1 MLECSSFC
9 YDLIQQVTRELKL
22 SLKVRAIRS
31 AFWFALAT
39 ASNNLLF
46 FLVTLVLA
54 HLLTPNDFG
63 LVAISNF
70 IVFTF
75 GILQN
80 MGLSQALIYKSDSLE
95 RVTATTFILA
105 IGLGVLTFFIA
116 VFSAPLV
123 AVLFNEPQATP
134 LAQVY
139 AIFLIISSFGI
150 VPEAI
155 LIAQLDFRR
164 KFISDVLPAVIYV
177 FISIALAKIG
187 YGAWSIV
194 IGRLVEA
201 HIRVALIWYL
211 TKWQISFQFEWS
223 IAKDLLL
230 YGKDIAI
237 SSTLAIVFLN
247 IDNIFVSRMLNT
259 SQLGYYTFAFSLA
272 TLPALFAQRVVDT
285 VSFPTYTQ
293 LKEQQ
298 EILITAYLKSL
309 TIVSILVLPINLGL
323 LAIAPVLIPVLYGD
337 KWYPAVPLLQILS
350 LYGLIRALANVP
362 TTVLLAIGKQYL
374 FPRFNLMYVTIAA
387 LLLGPAIYLGGT
399 SGAAIAMTVVIG
411 AGALTWTLF
420 ANRYLAIPSLKIA
433 RVITP
438 PGIAAVL
445 MVIIVQA
452 GVYSL
457 HKSIYTLGI
466 LVIIGGLTYVG
477 VLILATKGKAIDDAH
492 EIIQPILPKNRPN

>member
-1 MLECSSFC
+1 M
-9 YDLIQQVTRELKL
+9 
-22 SLKVRAIRS
+22 SLKVKAIRS

-54 HLLTPNDFG
+54 RLLTPDDFG
-63 LVAISNF
+63 LVAITNF
-70 IVFTF
+70 IIYAF

-95 RVTATTFILA
+95 RVTATTFTLA
-105 IGLGVLTFFIA
+105 IGLGILTFCIA

-123 AVLFNEPQATP
+123 AVIFNEPQATP
-134 LAQVY
+134 LAQVF
-139 AIFLIISSFGI
+139 AISLIISSFGI

-155 LIAQLDFRR
+155 LVAQLDFRR
-164 KFISDVLPAVIYV
+164 KFISDVLPGVIYV
-177 FISIALAKIG
+177 FISITLAKIG

-201 HIRVALIWYL
+201 TVRVALVWYL

-223 IAKDLLL
+223 IAKELLL

-247 IDNIFVSRMLNT
+247 IDNVFVSRMLNT

-272 TLPALFAQRVVDT
+272 TLPALFAQRVIDT

-298 EILITAYLKSL
+298 DILITAYLKSL
-309 TIVSILVLPINLGL
+309 TIISTLVLPINLGL
-323 LAIAPVLIPVLYGD
+323 LATAPILIPVLYGD
-337 KWYPAVPLLQILS
+337 QWYPAVPLLQILS
-350 LYGLIRALANVP
+350 LYGLIRAIANAP

-374 FPRFNLMYVTIAA
+374 FPRFTLMYVTIAA
-387 LLLGPAIYLGGT
+387 LLLGPAIILAGT
-399 SGAAIAMTVVIG
+399 IGAAIAMTTVIG
-411 AGALTWTLF
+411 AGALTWTLL
-420 ANRYLAIPSLKIA
+420 ANKYLVIPYQKITHT
-433 RVITP
+433 VTP
-438 PGIAAVL
+438 PCVSALL
-445 MVIIVQA
+445 MVIIVQI
-452 GVYSL
+452 GIYYL
-457 HKSIYTLGI
+457 GETIYTLGI
-466 LVIIGGLTYVG
+466 LVGIGGFTYIG
-477 VLILATKGKAIDDAH
+477 VLILVTRGKAIDNAR
-492 EIIQPILPKNRPN
+492 EIIQPILHKEQA